1 MKNYLNKLNSL
12 GQICFSI
19 ARANFKLKN
28 EGSILGLF
36 WYVLQPLS
44 LFLVIMLVRNNKEFE
59 QGLDYYPVY
68 LIQGLVL
75 LNFFNTIINSTL
87 TTVIENANILRSM
100 KTSLGVLVVSKV
112 IQALM
117 SHIIEIVLMMII
129 AMSVNIPLYGFLF
142 YPVIIIPIL
151 AFAMGI
157 GFICTILG
165 AYVKDAM
172 NVWRICYQLL
182 MLISPI
188 AYTINP
194 DTTLYLINLI
204 NPFFY
209 FLEISRQIILL
220 QTFPQ
225 MFLVVMTAIVSLST
239 LLLGYRFF
247 NHYKKFL
254 PELV

>member
-1 MKNYLNKLNSL
+1 MKNYLNKLIAL
-12 GQICFSI
+12 AQICFSI

-44 LFLVIMLVRNNKEFE
+44 LFLVIMLVRTNKEFE
-59 QGLDYYPVY
+59 KGVDYYPVY

-100 KTSLGVLVVSKV
+100 KTSLGILVVSKV

-117 SHIIEIVLMMII
+117 SHIIEIILMMII
-129 AMSVNIPLYGFLF
+129 AVTVKIPLYGFIF
-142 YPVIIIPIL
+142 YPVIILPIL

-188 AYTINP
+188 AYTISPN
-194 DTTLYLINLI
+194 TALYVINLI

-209 FLEISRQIILL
+209 FLEISRQVILL
-220 QTFPQ
+220 QSIPEL
-225 MFLVVMTAIVSLST
+225 FLIIATAILSSVT
-239 LLLGYRFF
+239 LFLGYRFF
-247 NHYKKFL
+247 NHYKKYL